1 MITLPVELIRLTQ
14 ELHLDSPWCHLV
26 QIEFRTST
34 GPDVYD
40 TREITDFNRAIVFN
54 SLTFQPYPFKLGNIE
69 HNSASEIRRL
79 TLSTANIDQI
89 VIGLLEQYWVSVLD
103 PLWLL
108 TVWIVNTSD
117 PSLTPVTT
125 NDKYV
130 MLSAKTDLF
139 NVSFECQ
146 WEGISV
152 RKILPSRRFTKLSG
166 FPFIPR
172 RVR

>member
-1 MITLPVELIRLTQ
+1 MELVRLTNA
-14 ELHLDSPWCHLV
+14 LHLTTPWCHLV
-26 QIEFRTST
+26 RVEFRTST
-34 GPDVYD
+34 GPDIYGS
-40 TREITDFNRAIVFN
+40 REITDYNKEITFN
-54 SLTFQPYPFKLGNIE
+54 SLTFQPYPLKLGNIE

-103 PLWLL
+103 PLWIV
-108 TVWIVNTSD
+108 TVWIVNTVD

-130 MLSAKTDLF
+130 ILSAKTDFF

-146 WEGISV
+146 WEGISL
-152 RKILPSRRFTKLSG
+152 RSIKPSRRYTRLSG
-166 FPFIPR
+166 FTHIPR